1 MKCHIG
7 NWYGGPGVWCSCGE
21 QECGYCGSLLI
32 AEVTEETFHDVERLV
47 IPDDPEWLSQRLPV
61 HRYCDTHPRGHQSCV
76 DEAARLLAAMRGAA

>member
-1 MKCHIG
+1 MTRAAYRNPVVRWTIG
-7 NWYGGPGVWCSCGE
+7 ESRT
-21 QECGYCGSLLI
+21 L
-32 AEVTEETFHDVERLV
+32 T